1 MTEAR
6 LRRRVGEEP
15 GLDATRAE
23 REAGALYVVVTGTS
37 DQTDPPWTAC
47 DDIVILVT
55 GPDESAAGAEIGA
68 RPAIT
73 PTAAAGALRTM
84 RWPLFEFRVSRKES
98 ASGAP
103 KLEGG
108 SGPQAADERRTGRS
122 KRPTSATTP
131 ASTKAESPM
140 NTGRS
145 SHQAAVVSC

>member
-1 MTEAR
+1 M
-6 LRRRVGEEP
+6 
-15 GLDATRAE
+15 
-23 REAGALYVVVTGTS
+23 
-37 DQTDPPWTAC
+37 
-47 DDIVILVT
+47 ILLT
-55 GPDESAAGAEIGA
+55 GPDVAAAGAEIGA
-68 RPAIT
+68 GPAIT

-84 RWPLFEFRVSRKES
+84 RWPLSSTESPEKES

-122 KRPTSATTP
+122 KRPTSATMP
-131 ASTKAESPM
+131 PSTKAESPM